1 MGTYYLLDL
10 DRCLINTNALHM
22 VFDEIVRGTGILDV
36 NDIIAAKKLVEDSSG
51 GSFDTAEFVRTE
63 LKKRGQLDK
72 WNDIEKEFIV
82 ASQDYDYLMPGAR
95 ELIDLLTSRRQNF
108 GVITYGGAVW
118 QQVKMQAAGIDSIP
132 HIITSQK
139 NKGLLISEWVEDGCV
154 PNELECVPFDNVV
167 LVDDK
172 VVSFN
177 GFPSSR
183 AIGYQVR
190 TGVDIVVDETLL
202 PENVVSVE
210 SLYDVISIFEHNIID
225 K

>member
-1 MGTYYLLDL
+1 MNTYYLLDL

-22 VFDEIVRGTGILDV
+22 VFDEIVRSTGILDV
-36 NDIIAAKKLVEDSSG
+36 NDIIAAKKFVEDSSG

-72 WNDIEKEFIV
+72 WDDIQHEFIQ
-82 ASQDYDYLMPGAR
+82 ASKDYDYLMPGAR
-95 ELIDLLTSRRQNF
+95 ELIELLTNRDEHF

-139 NKGLLISEWVEDGCV
+139 NKGILISQWAEEGCV
-154 PNELECVPFDNVV
+154 PNELECVPFDKVI

-172 VVSFN
+172 VISFN
-177 GFPSSR
+177 GFPLEN
-183 AIGYQVR
+183 AKGYQVR
-190 TGVDIVVDETLL
+190 TGVDILVDESQL
-202 PENVVSVE
+202 PRNVTSVE
-210 SLYDVISIFEHNIID
+210 SLFDVIKAF